1 MKNIFIYIIFVYF
14 FVTATKSQELIDTKG
29 RDFWLAFPPNYH
41 NILNDPVDDYT
52 DSLYIYI
59 VADEPCS
66 GVIDYTDIF
75 GRKFSHKFQ
84 IVDPSQIYTFSVP
97 FDYFEL
103 RGFNESGIIRQPTTT
118 DHQCEEPAPQ
128 TFNVRSDKDIT
139 VMHINKQSLLARV

>member
-84 IVDPSQIYTFSVP
+84 IV
-97 FDYFEL
+97 
-103 RGFNESGIIRQPTTT
+103 
-118 DHQCEEPAPQ
+118 
-128 TFNVRSDKDIT
+128 
-139 VMHINKQSLLARV
+139 